1 MTEEVDRN
9 FEALLEY
16 LRQNRGFD
24 FTGYKRPSLMR
35 RVSKRMQDIQI
46 ETFEDYVDYLEVHP
60 EEFYHL
66 FDTILINVTAFFRD
80 TAAWEYLGNEIIPR
94 ILAAK
99 KDGGLIRIW
108 SAGCA
113 SGEEPYSLAMLFAET
128 MGEDGFRERVKI
140 YASEVDEAALTVAR
154 QGKYSANATESL
166 SSERKERFFERSNS
180 HLVFRSDLRRAI
192 IFGRHDLLKDAP
204 ISRLDLL
211 VCRNSLMYFNADI
224 QSRILSGFHFALN
237 DDGFLFLGKAELLFA
252 HMDLFLPVDLKYRVF
267 IKAQTRARERWTAN
281 PQSDDPEI
289 NHRGSQF
296 RLRDAAFDVAPVARL
311 VVNANGQLAMM
322 TQSARELFAL
332 SAQDIG
338 RPLQDLEISYRPVEL
353 RSLVEHAHGEKGTV
367 LKSGVERRTGRG
379 EVQHFDVV
387 VTPLYDNGT
396 ELGTSITFLDVTQQ
410 RRLQATV
417 EDSTKKLEIAY
428 QDLQSAHEELETTNE
443 ELQSTNEELQT
454 TNEELQSSNEE
465 LETMNEELQS
475 TNEEL
480 RTMND
485 MLRQRTDE
493 INTARSF
500 LDSILDSVRVA
511 AVVLDPDY
519 NIMIWNK
526 MAEEMWGLRA
536 DEIKGSSFFKLDIGL
551 EVGKLREAIRAC
563 QVSGTNDD
571 LVFDAINRRG
581 RSISCRI
588 TVTKQRILEEKDRGV
603 ILLFEEVN
611 GQAEA

>member
-1 MTEEVDRN
+1 MTEEVDQN

-35 RVSKRMQDIQI
+35 RVSKRMQDIQT
-46 ETFEDYVDYLEVHP
+46 ETFENYVDYLEVHP
-60 EEFYHL
+60 EEFSHL

-80 TAAWEYLGNEIIPR
+80 TAAWEYLGSEIIPR

-99 KDGGLIRIW
+99 KDGGPIRIW

-128 MGEDGFRERVKI
+128 MGEDAFRKRIKI
-140 YASEVDEAALTVAR
+140 YASEIDEESLMVAR
-154 QGKYSANATESL
+154 QGKYSANATEPL
-166 SSERKERFFERSNS
+166 SNERKERFFERSNS
-180 HLVFRSDLRRAI
+180 HLIFRSDLRRAI

-211 VCRNSLMYFNADI
+211 VCRNCLMYFNADT
-224 QSRILSGFHFALN
+224 QRRILSGFHFALN
-237 DDGFLFLGKAELLFA
+237 NDGLLFLGKAELLFTHA
-252 HMDLFLPVDLKYRVF
+252 DLFSPVDLEYRVF
-267 IKAQTRARERWTAN
+267 AKVHTHARERWTAN
-281 PQSDDPEI
+281 AQSNHPENNPQ
-289 NHRGSQF
+289 GSQF

-311 VVNANGQLAMM
+311 VVNANNQLAIM
-322 TQSARELFAL
+322 TQSAREIFGL

-338 RPLQDLEISYRPVEL
+338 RRLQDLEISYRPVEL
-353 RSLVEHAHGEKGTV
+353 RSLIEQAHGEKGTV
-367 LKSGVERRTGRG
+367 SRSGVERRSGKG
-379 EVQHFDVV
+379 EVEYFEVV

-396 ELGTSITFLDVTQQ
+396 GLGTSITFLEVTQQ
-410 RRLQATV
+410 RKLQAEA
-417 EDSTKKLEIAY
+417 EDFSRRLETAY

-465 LETMNEELQS
+465 LETINEELQS

-485 MLRQRTDE
+485 VLRQRTDE

-500 LDSILDSVRVA
+500 LDSILDSMRVA

-519 NIMIWNK
+519 NILVWNN
-526 MAEEMWGLRA
+526 MAQEMWGLRA
-536 DEIKGSSFFKLDIGL
+536 DEVKGSSFFNLDIGL
-551 EVGKLREAIRAC
+551 EVGKLRQAIRAC

-581 RSISCRI
+581 RSIRCRI

-611 GQAEA
+611 GQTEA